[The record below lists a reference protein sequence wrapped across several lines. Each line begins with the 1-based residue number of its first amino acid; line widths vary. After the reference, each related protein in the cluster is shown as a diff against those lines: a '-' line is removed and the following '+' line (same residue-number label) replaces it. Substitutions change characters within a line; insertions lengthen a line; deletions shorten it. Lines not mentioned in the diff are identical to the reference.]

1 MIEWLSQPWPWYVSG
16 PILGLM
22 VPALLLWGN
31 KPFGIS
37 SSLQDLCAIAPGAR
51 KVQYFDFDW
60 KEKSWRLFLI
70 LGVIIGGAIG
80 VFLLDGGQGPAI
92 SPEAR
97 AMFLSW
103 NLPDA
108 SGIGMGLAPDRIFA
122 LENLFTPLALISLVL
137 GGFLVGFGTRYANG
151 CTSGHAIMGL
161 SLFNVGS
168 LVAVLGFFA
177 GGLLVS
183 HFVMPWL
190 MSL

>member
-1 MIEWLSQPWPWYVSG
+1 MLRVSG
-16 PILGLM
+16 
-22 VPALLLWGN
+22 WGW
-31 KPFGIS
+31 PRTGS
-37 SSLQDLCAIAPGAR
+37 
-51 KVQYFDFDW
+51 FD
-60 KEKSWRLFLI
+60 
-70 LGVIIGGAIG
+70 
-80 VFLLDGGQGPAI
+80 
-92 SPEAR
+92 
-97 AMFLSW
+97 
-103 NLPDA
+103 
-108 SGIGMGLAPDRIFA
+108 